1 MNARRGFFRAGLA
14 AVTGG
19 LVGRSWGADVQP
31 ATVTPLD
38 GFDTAGPVTVTRTGQ
53 TLSFLDP
60 SRRRIVA
67 ADPAEPTKR
76 WTALGADGG
85 VADVPGTVAAI
96 ASLDSSTMLVL
107 WNDGGEWSLRA
118 HRVRPPGT
126 DGAEAT
132 LQTVALG
139 RADGDG
145 AGRRVDLV
153 ISPSRTLFA
162 VVGLPAPLP
171 PILRGRI
178 TGVRLDAPSERRCP
192 ALDGRQV
199 AALTFGPGD
208 EWVVLTVAPG
218 ADSTARLEWYASSGG
233 GALMDLDTGLPGVG
247 DVAWDTETGRLFAL
261 AGVEGSAARPPG
273 LWRLD
278 AELTGVR
285 QTCRPVCVARVGAA
299 HGLVCLPRQVVIVS
313 HTDGSGGLV
322 RITVPD
328 RPADAA
334 AAPQEGR

>member
-1 MNARRGFFRAGLA
+1 MTARRGFLGVGLA
-14 AVTGG
+14 AVVGG
-19 LVGRSWGADVQP
+19 AVRRSWGADVQP

-38 GFDTAGPVTVTRTGQ
+38 GFDTAGPITVTRTGQ
-53 TLSFLDP
+53 TLSFVDR

-76 WTALGADGG
+76 WTALGVAADA
-85 VADVPGTVAAI
+85 ADATGTITAI
-96 ASLDSSTMLVL
+96 ASLDSSTMLAL
-107 WNDGGEWSLRA
+107 WNDAGEWSLRA
-118 HRVRPPGT
+118 HRVRPPGG

-132 LQTVALG
+132 LQTVPLG
-139 RADGDG
+139 RADGG
-145 AGRRVDLV
+145 KRTDLV

-192 ALDGRQV
+192 TPDGRQV
-199 AALTFGPGD
+199 AAVAFGPGD
-208 EWVVLTVAPG
+208 EWIVLTVATDG
-218 ADSTARLEWYASSGG
+218 ATDASARLAWYAPAGG
-233 GALMDLDTGLPGVG
+233 GALMDLDTGLPGVV
-247 DVAWDTETGRLFAL
+247 DAAWDAETGRLFVL
-261 AGVEGSAARPPG
+261 AGIPGSATHPPG

-285 QTCRPVCVARVGAA
+285 QTCRAVCVARVAAA
-299 HGLVCLPRQVVIVS
+299 HGLVCLPRQVAMVS
-313 HTDGSGGLV
+313 HSSGSGGLV
-322 RITVPD
+322 KDTVPD

-334 AAPQEGR
+334 GGPEDSR